1 MKYKLSK
8 RGIRMIPLLL
18 LILILLAGLSLSHC
32 SNDQEDQLIA
42 DVDSFSMA
50 YFNWRFTAASRYC
63 TDSSST
69 WLRYAASQVTEEDVQ
84 ALRMKEEGA
93 SCKHA
98 DIQYGSSDSTA
109 VVKVKVKNFL
119 PMDSIENN
127 NTKADTASFLIPVVL
142 HQGRWLV
149 QLKALPREM

>member
-8 RGIRMIPLLL
+8 RGIRLIPLLL
-18 LILILLAGLSLSHC
+18 LILVLLAGLSLIHC

-50 YFNWRFTAASRYC
+50 YFNWRFAAASRYC

-119 PMDSIENN
+119 PMDSIENHK
-127 NTKADTASFLIPVVL
+127 TKADTASFLIPVVL

-149 QLKALPREM
+149 QLKDLPRKM